1 MRTAPHRPAP
11 FRKPTTN
18 IRLSSSYYTCTE
30 RSEMPP
36 LAAPGASRLRPAASK
51 LSSTV
56 GTQAGSV
63 NIYGWGKRGPD
74 SSDRVA
80 PAGVNYGALRQISSS
95 VRPNHPGAEIG
106 GSASKLGERKNSARS
121 KSLTARLNRVRRA
134 GQKPGGLPVG
144 GDACRLGSALRL
156 QRPTRKGHGKAGE
169 PGLWQVTAARLKA
182 HETNILVEIK
192 QKQVQHYR
200 NRRSGRGYACVP
212 NVSRERGAVLPLR
225 G

>member
-1 MRTAPHRPAP
+1 
-11 FRKPTTN
+11 
-18 IRLSSSYYTCTE
+18 
-30 RSEMPP
+30 MPP

-74 SSDRVA
+74 SCDRVA

-121 KSLTARLNRVRRA
+121 KSLTARLNAFGAQGKNREGYRLAETPA
-134 GQKPGGLPVG
+134 GSGALYAYSARPGR
-144 GDACRLGSALRL
+144 D
-156 QRPTRKGHGKAGE
+156 
-169 PGLWQVTAARLKA
+169 TAKR
-182 HETNILVEIK
+182 E
-192 QKQVQHYR
+192 
-200 NRRSGRGYACVP
+200 NRDYGRSPPRG
-212 NVSRERGAVLPLR
+212 
-225 G
+225 

>member
-1 MRTAPHRPAP
+1 MATVAHQLASLVDVAELLEGRATVQLRMRTAPHRPAP

-36 LAAPGASRLRPAASK
+36 LAAPGTSRLRPAASK

-74 SSDRVA
+74 SCDRVA

-134 GQKPGGLPVG
+134 GQNRGVTGWRRRLPAR
-144 GDACRLGSALRL
+144 DRFT
-156 QRPTRKGHGKAGE
+156 PTAPDQEGTR
-169 PGLWQVTAARLKA
+169 Q
-182 HETNILVEIK
+182 
-192 QKQVQHYR
+192 
-200 NRRSGRGYACVP
+200 SGRTGIMAGH
-212 NVSRERGAVLPLR
+212 RRAVESA
-225 G
+225 

>member
-1 MRTAPHRPAP
+1 VHWRPPQSNKA
-11 FRKPTTN
+11 TWV
-18 IRLSSSYYTCTE
+18 RLRRVHGRLPSEDRRFESRSLQRRVSNELFWRPRRALLLPAASSSSAPSSRFAVAPVSRLRPFAPILALSA
-30 RSEMPP
+30 RSPR
-36 LAAPGASRLRPAASK
+36 ASRLRPAASR

-63 NIYGWGKRGPD
+63 NRGPD
-74 SSDRVA
+74 SCDRVA

-156 QRPTRKGHGKAGE
+156 QRPTRKGHGCRRKRE
-169 PGLWQVTAARLKA
+169 
-182 HETNILVEIK
+182 
-192 QKQVQHYR
+192 
-200 NRRSGRGYACVP
+200 NRDYGRSPPRG
-212 NVSRERGAVLPLR
+212 
-225 G
+225 